1 MKHDEDEDRDKLEVE
16 EKELEPHITFSSS
29 GELFCVLCGGWR
41 EGRGMSRGV
50 EAREERE

>member
-1 MKHDEDEDRDKLEVE
+1 MKHDEDGDRDKLEVE
-16 EKELEPHITFSSS
+16 ERESEPDITFSSS
-29 GELFCVLCGGWR
+29 GEMFRVLCGGWR